1 MDDALIVIFIAEIDP
16 NDVLQISSEVKKQ
29 FQEYL
34 GNHLY
39 WILGQLFIIYERII
53 ADTGLIDIIS
63 PPAEFYPDIASLE
76 KTVWEPLAR
85 FSWRPKQAL
94 DLSFLMMY
102 AQNKGIFYVQLE
114 DGVLTGKVGP
124 WYSMF

>member
-1 MDDALIVIFIAEIDP
+1 M
-16 NDVLQISSEVKKQ
+16 
-29 FQEYL
+29 
-34 GNHLY
+34 
-39 WILGQLFIIYERII
+39 IYERII

-114 DGVLTGKVGP
+114 DGVLTGKVGR
-124 WYSMF
+124 